1 MKVYDLCCP
10 AQHHF
15 EGWFGSAA
23 DFDTQLARSLI
34 ACPIC
39 NSSQIE
45 KRPSAPRLNL
55 SGAKAPQES
64 GPGRD
69 RVSQGNSSA
78 NPSGQPTA
86 TAGGQQISPAP
97 DGAGPSPQQIQA
109 AMLELARQVLAR
121 TEDVGEQFADEA
133 RRIHYNEAP
142 ERAIRG
148 VATPDERAELLDE
161 GIEIFPLAIP
171 AALKETLQ

>member
-1 MKVYDLCCP
+1 MKVYDLSCD
-10 AQHHF
+10 AQHQF

-23 DFDTQLARSLI
+23 DYDNQLARALI

-39 NSSQIE
+39 NSTHIE

-55 SGAKAPQES
+55 SGAKAPQAAPGAPVS
-64 GPGRD
+64 GDPAAGHP
-69 RVSQGNSSA
+69 
-78 NPSGQPTA
+78 PSRTGSFPASHPA
-86 TAGGQQISPAP
+86 TETPMLTLMQR
-97 DGAGPSPQQIQA
+97 QA
-109 AMLELARQVLAR
+109 AMLALARQVLSQ

-133 RRIHYNEAP
+133 RRIHYKDAP

-148 VATPDERAELLDE
+148 VATADERAELLDE